1 MKARLQGGKIGGL
14 TLDMG
19 DSLTNFEDSL
29 KDMGDHTLR
38 LHTEGDKD
46 SFGISMDDENFRVDG
61 NVWEGSE
68 VKYKDLTIG
77 RRIGR
82 GACSTVNIAENES
95 TGIPYAIKMFNVMDR
110 EKKSQMLEEVKF
122 LHRLNNECDSI
133 VGMKG
138 LFYIESNVGI
148 VLEYMDRGSLEF
160 LSNPKI
166 ELDHDQ
172 LAAITVQILWGLA
185 YLHHPH
191 VSRIHRDIKPAN
203 VLINSQGEVKLSDF
217 GISKFLELD
226 STFSAKGSFRY
237 MSPERLNGKE
247 YNFSSDVW
255 SVGILII
262 QLWTKVYPFYYCS
275 NSPVGKPLIL
285 LFSSLLFSSILLQLL
300 QR

>member
-1 MKARLQGGKIGGL
+1 
-14 TLDMG
+14 
-19 DSLTNFEDSL
+19 
-29 KDMGDHTLR
+29 
-38 LHTEGDKD
+38 
-46 SFGISMDDENFRVDG
+46 
-61 NVWEGSE
+61 
-68 VKYKDLTIG
+68 
-77 RRIGR
+77 
-82 GACSTVNIAENES
+82 
-95 TGIPYAIKMFNVMDR
+95 
-110 EKKSQMLEEVKF
+110 MLEEVKF

-160 LSNPKI
+160 LSKPKI

-285 LFSSLLFSSILLQLL
+285 LFSSLLFYLAAIATTMIVILNSYSFLPLSIHAFHTSILLPSVLPL
-300 QR
+300 FHYTLSYPYSSFL